1 MKKIIVLI
9 IVGVAFYS
17 ILFGV
22 VVSDIF
28 QNLFILI
35 VSNVILDY
43 FYEIFVASHKI
54 TSSMKFRD
62 DFNSDYFDLYWNLSK
77 NRIQLLL
84 NLALFSISFKSLF
97 PDNIDI
103 MNKFLFSVILF
114 VFGFIVW
121 IIFLHIGKNQKIMFD
136 LMMKKQLNYSAY
148 TSEEIKLINNI
159 KHKLINNIKHNM

>member
-1 MKKIIVLI
+1 MKKIMELI

-17 ILFGV
+17 ILLGV
-22 VVSDIF
+22 VVSEIF
-28 QNLFILI
+28 QSFFILI

-62 DFNSDYFDLYWNLSK
+62 GFNSDYFDLYWNLSK

-84 NLALFSISFKSLF
+84 NLALFSISFKSF
-97 PDNIDI
+97 FSDNIDI
-103 MNKFLFSVILF
+103 IDKFLFSVILF
-114 VFGFIVW
+114 VFSFIVW
-121 IIFLHIGKNQKIMFD
+121 IILLHVGKNQKIIFD

-159 KHKLINNIKHNM
+159 KHKM

>member
-1 MKKIIVLI
+1 
-9 IVGVAFYS
+9 
-17 ILFGV
+17 
-22 VVSDIF
+22 
-28 QNLFILI
+28 
-35 VSNVILDY
+35 
-43 FYEIFVASHKI
+43 
-54 TSSMKFRD
+54 MKFRD

-84 NLALFSISFKSLF
+84 NLALFSISLKSLF
-97 PDNIDI
+97 SDNIDI

-121 IIFLHIGKNQKIMFD
+121 IILLHIGKNQKIIFD

-159 KHKLINNIKHNM
+159 KHNM